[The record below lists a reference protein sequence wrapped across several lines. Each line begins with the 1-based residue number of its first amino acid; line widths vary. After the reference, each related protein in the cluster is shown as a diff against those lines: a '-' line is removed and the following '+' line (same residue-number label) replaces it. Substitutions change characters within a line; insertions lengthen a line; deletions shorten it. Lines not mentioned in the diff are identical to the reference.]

1 MTGATE
7 MRIERIVL
15 AVERMD
21 EMARFYDEVFG
32 TALQSDAGSPFRR
45 GTLADIP
52 LLLCPNEIAEVV
64 AQQNRHQLRF
74 AVDDLDA
81 VLGRVRATGGVV
93 MDEGELGDSAR
104 VAGVADPD
112 GNTYELVA
120 AR

>member
-1 MTGATE
+1 

-21 EMARFYDEVFG
+21 EMAQFYDEVFG
-32 TALQSDAGSPFRR
+32 TALQADAGSPFRR
-45 GTLADIP
+45 GTFAGVP

-64 AQQNRHQLRF
+64 AQQNRHQLRI

-81 VLGRVRATGGVV
+81 VLGRVRAAGGTVL
-93 MDEGELGDSAR
+93 DAGDASDASPR

-112 GNTYELVA
+112 GNTYELVPA
-120 AR
+120 G